1 VLATVQQGGRAR
13 LQGGG
18 RGYVKDLG
26 FAQALALYEYIAS
39 PQPPSVT
46 VMGRSRSRVAGLV
59 LLSCF
64 VEHLLPKL
72 HQRYVM
78 KVDPAAA
85 LSRGQHTEDDT

>member
-39 PQPPSVT
+39 PQPPSPHLSLRDT
-46 VMGRSRSRVAGLV
+46 IHYQRSLQI
-59 LLSCF
+59 
-64 VEHLLPKL
+64 HLEASP
-72 HQRYVM
+72 
-78 KVDPAAA
+78 
-85 LSRGQHTEDDT
+85 